1 MLHRTWHGVGV
12 AIPASRAPVAE
23 LGSIGIIDAPRINMG
38 YDLHIT
44 RAKFH
49 ATNEGH
55 EIPAEEWLRY
65 IESDPELKLVPESG
79 QYFAQWSGKSKYP
92 DPWFDWFMGNID
104 TKNPDKA
111 IVGKMLQIAERLGGG
126 ARVQGDDGE
135 FYDDTSEI
143 PD

>member
-1 MLHRTWHGVGV
+1 
-12 AIPASRAPVAE
+12 
-23 LGSIGIIDAPRINMG
+23 MG

-44 RAKFH
+44 RAEFY
-49 ATNEGH
+49 ANNSGH
-55 EIPAEEWLRY
+55 EITAEEWLRY
-65 IESDPELKLVPESG
+65 IENDPELQLVPTNG
-79 QYFAQWSGKSKYP
+79 KHFAKWSGKSKYP
-92 DPWFDWFMGNID
+92 DPWFDWFEGCID

-111 IVGKMLQIAERLGGG
+111 IVGKMLQIAKQLG